1 MLLIRPM
8 RGGVSVAIVELV
20 TKKAIKMEFDAG
32 IVEGKQKFF
41 TKTLNNVNQEA
52 TNQSI
57 HSTAIAMS
65 GLVSKDLIN
74 VSKQVTTQLWDE

>member
-8 RGGVSVAIVELV
+8 KGGVNVAIRELV
-20 TKKAIKMEFDAG
+20 TRKALKMEFDAG

-52 TNQSI
+52 TNQSL
-57 HSTAIAMS
+57 HSTALAMS
-65 GLVSKDLIN
+65 GLVSKDIIN
-74 VSKQVTTQLWDE
+74 ISKQVTTQLWDE